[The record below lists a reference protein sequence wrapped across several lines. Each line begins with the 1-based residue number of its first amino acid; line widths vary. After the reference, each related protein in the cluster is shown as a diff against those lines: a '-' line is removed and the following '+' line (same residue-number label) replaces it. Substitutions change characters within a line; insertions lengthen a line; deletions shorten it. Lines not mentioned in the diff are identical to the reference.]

1 MAKMLYRLGFW
12 SAKNRIKVII
22 GSIMVLLI
30 SSILA
35 MSMGPKLHEETTIP
49 GLESI
54 ETMGQM
60 YQEFPSMI
68 DNGGQI
74 QLVMK
79 ATANET
85 LSTETTKQLIIT
97 ELNELEKDPAVTA
110 VSSPYENQSLNTD
123 GTIGYATISYNTSGA
138 DVTEISK
145 GHVLDAAEA
154 LREAGLQAEL
164 TGSGFV
170 KMEIGGATEGIGVLI
185 ALVVLTFAF
194 GSFLTGIIPVLTAV
208 IGLGTGVML
217 IIMGSNFLDTPSFA
231 LSLASMIG
239 LAVGIDYALFIISR
253 YRQQLAQ
260 GFERREAIAI
270 ANGTAGSAV
279 VFAGITVIIGLAG
292 MTVVDIPFLTAMG
305 LAAALCIFVAVLIA
319 IITVPAVLDMMGG
332 RIKVKQN
339 KRSDRAIL
347 HLKKKDRG
355 NRWGR
360 FVTARPWLTV
370 IFGLALL
377 GTLSVPFLH
386 METGTMDDG
395 LKSTSQTER
404 RAYDLMSEAYGVGY
418 HNPLMILAKT
428 DGSPEAEANLA
439 KTVEKLKTYPNIGT
453 VAPAVTGASG
463 NLSLINV
470 IPATG
475 HADVK
480 TVELVKTIRSHTE
493 EIAQENHVELKVTG
507 STAINI
513 DISQK
518 LNEALPEFC
527 LIIVGLAFLLL
538 MMVFRSILVP
548 IKAVLGFV
556 LSLGATLGFITYV
569 VQDGHFQKLFGF
581 NGESLVL
588 NFLPIMVVGILFGLA
603 MDYEVFLVSRMREDY
618 KKNGDAKKSVLA
630 GIRHSGGVVTAA
642 GLIMISVFAG
652 FMMTTDPSIKVMSF
666 ALLFGVLFDAFIVRL
681 LIVPGVMILL
691 GKAAWYLPKWLDRIL
706 PNLDVEGEEVMK
718 IAENRQH
725 NSRNASSD
733 IFPRP
738 VK

>member
-1 MAKMLYRLGFW
+1 MAKLLYRLGFW
-12 SAKNRIKVII
+12 SAKNRIKVILGTI
-22 GSIMVLLI
+22 AVMLI
-30 SSILA
+30 SSIVA
-35 MSMGPKLHEETTIP
+35 MSMGPKLNEETTIP

-54 ETMGQM
+54 QTMGRM
-60 YQEFPSMI
+60 YQEFPSM
-68 DNGGQI
+68 NGQGKET

-79 ATANET
+79 AKDNET
-85 LSTETTKQLIIT
+85 LSSEANKQLISA
-97 ELNELEKDPAVTA
+97 ELKEVAMDPE
-110 VSSPYENQSLNTD
+110 VSSVVSPYDNQSLNAD
-123 GTIGYATISYNTSGA
+123 GTIGYATITYRPGVE
-138 DVTEISK
+138 VTEVSK
-145 GHVLDAAEA
+145 EYVLEAAEG
-154 LREAGLQAEL
+154 LRNAGLQAEV
-164 TGSGFV
+164 TGNGYVS
-170 KMEIGGATEGIGVLI
+170 MEIGGATEGIGVLI

-194 GSFLTGIIPVLTAV
+194 GSFLTGIIPILTAV

-217 IIMGSNFLDTPSFA
+217 IIMGSNFLETPSFA

-279 VFAGITVIIGLAG
+279 VFAGVTVIIGLAG
-292 MTVVDIPFLTAMG
+292 MSVVGIPFLTAMG
-305 LAAALCIFVAVLIA
+305 LAAALCILVAVLIA
-319 IITVPAVLDMMGG
+319 IITVPAVLSAMGG
-332 RIKVKQN
+332 LIKAKRA
-339 KRSDRAIL
+339 KRSERSVT
-347 HLKKKDRG
+347 HLKKKNRG
-355 NRWGR
+355 DKWGR
-360 FVTARPWLTV
+360 LVTARPWLTV
-370 IFGLALL
+370 LL
-377 GTLSVPFLH
+377 GTALLAILSVPFMH

-395 LKSTSQTER
+395 LKSTTMTER
-404 RAYDLMSEAYGVGY
+404 RAYDLMSEAYGIGY

-439 KTVEKLKTYPNIGT
+439 KTVEQLKTYPNIGT
-453 VAPAVTGASG
+453 VTPAVTGASG
-463 NLSLINV
+463 NVSLINV

-475 HADVK
+475 HADIE
-480 TVELVKTIRSHTE
+480 TVDLVKTIRSHAA
-493 EIAQENHVELKVTG
+493 EIAQQNHVELSVTG

-527 LIIVGLAFLLL
+527 LIIVGLAFVLLV
-538 MMVFRSILVP
+538 MVFRSILVP

-569 VQDGHFQKLFGF
+569 VQDGHFQNLFGF
-581 NGESLVL
+581 SGESLVL

-603 MDYEVFLVSRMREDY
+603 MDYEVFLVSRMREDF

-681 LIVPGVMILL
+681 LIVPGVMTLL
-691 GKAAWYLPKWLDRIL
+691 GKSAWYLPKWLDRLL

-718 IAENRQH
+718 EVEKKYQH
-725 NSRNASSD
+725 TTQSATD
-733 IFPRP
+733 FYEAIQ
-738 VK
+738 

>member
-12 SAKNRIKVII
+12 SAKNRIKVILGTI
-22 GSIMVLLI
+22 AVMLI
-30 SSILA
+30 SSIVA
-35 MSMGPKLHEETTIP
+35 MSMGPKLNEETTIP

-54 ETMGQM
+54 QTMGRM

-68 DNGGQI
+68 GQGKET

-79 ATANET
+79 AKDNET
-85 LSTETTKQLIIT
+85 LSSEANKQLISA
-97 ELNELEKDPAVTA
+97 ELKEVAMDPE
-110 VSSPYENQSLNTD
+110 VSSVVSPYDNQSLNAD
-123 GTIGYATISYNTSGA
+123 GTIGYATITYRPGVEVT
-138 DVTEISK
+138 DVSK
-145 GHVLDAAEA
+145 EYVLEAAEG
-154 LREAGLQAEL
+154 LRNAGLQAEV
-164 TGSGFV
+164 TGNGYVS
-170 KMEIGGATEGIGVLI
+170 MEIGGATEGIGVLI

-194 GSFLTGIIPVLTAV
+194 GSFLTGIIPILTAV

-217 IIMGSNFLDTPSFA
+217 IIMGSNFLETPSFA

-279 VFAGITVIIGLAG
+279 VFAGVTVIIGLAG
-292 MTVVDIPFLTAMG
+292 MSVVGIPFLTAMG
-305 LAAALCIFVAVLIA
+305 LAAALCILVAVLIA
-319 IITVPAVLDMMGG
+319 IITVPAVLSAMGG
-332 RIKVKQN
+332 LIKAKRA
-339 KRSDRAIL
+339 KRSERSVT
-347 HLKKKDRG
+347 HLKKKNRG
-355 NRWGR
+355 DKWGR
-360 FVTARPWLTV
+360 LVTARPWLTV
-370 IFGLALL
+370 LLGTALL
-377 GTLSVPFLH
+377 ATLSVPFMH

-395 LKSTSQTER
+395 LKSTTMTER
-404 RAYDLMSEAYGVGY
+404 RAYDLMSEAYGIGY

-439 KTVEKLKTYPNIGT
+439 KTVEQLKTYPNIGT
-453 VAPAVTGASG
+453 VTPAVTGASG
-463 NLSLINV
+463 NVSLINV

-475 HADVK
+475 HADIE
-480 TVELVKTIRSHTE
+480 TVDLVKTIRSHTA
-493 EIAQENHVELKVTG
+493 EIAQQNHVELSVTG

-527 LIIVGLAFLLL
+527 LIIVGLAFVLLV
-538 MMVFRSILVP
+538 MVFRSILVP

-569 VQDGHFQKLFGF
+569 VQDGHFQNLFGF
-581 NGESLVL
+581 SGESLVL

-603 MDYEVFLVSRMREDY
+603 MDYEVFLVSRMREDF

-681 LIVPGVMILL
+681 LIVPGVMTLL
-691 GKAAWYLPKWLDRIL
+691 GKSAWYLPKWLDRLL

-718 IAENRQH
+718 EVEKKHHQATQSATEFYEAIQ
-725 NSRNASSD
+725 
-733 IFPRP
+733 
-738 VK
+738 